1 MLDIKLCAIFFVFSF
16 AAVDF
21 IYSAMHMFA
30 CVCKTKA
37 HCNTFPWIDTANKQ
51 MQWKTKRNE
60 AMELRAT
67 LPNGIVQLFHN
78 RYMGSIVLP
87 KQARISFF
95 MEHFHPI
102 SLNYNHQRNNQNSI
116 HCNCTPRTST
126 GTCVAQPKHIYK
138 LKHEQKMRRRKKN
151 KISNQTT
158 HFKQIN
164 VSAGKCMLHVIRRKI
179 KYVRFECYTL
189 RNVVVCALPHSQC
202 TFKMLKSELIK

>member
-21 IYSAMHMFA
+21 IYSAMQYA
-30 CVCKTKA
+30 CLHAYAKPKHIVTLFRELIQQISR
-37 HCNTFPWIDTANKQ
+37 CNE
-51 MQWKTKRNE
+51 KRNE

-87 KQARISFF
+87 KQARIRFF

-102 SLNYNHQRNNQNSI
+102 SLNYNQNSI

-151 KISNQTT
+151 KISNQTA